1 MPRPLARVPRHAASC
16 RTVVA
21 AVVTALALHGS
32 ALHSKT
38 LAAQA
43 PASNAERYAVIP
55 RPGVLTPKTGAFTL
69 TRTTVIHAP
78 AAFRAVA
85 HRFARDV
92 ANPTGFDLTVR
103 TAEAPATTGIVL
115 RKDATLPEEA
125 YTLDVTPA
133 AIVVRASAPAGAF
146 YGLETVKQLLPPDI
160 FRDAPLPGI
169 TWTAPAVHIEDTP
182 RFSWRGA
189 HLDVSRHFMPKE
201 FVKKYI
207 DLLARHKLN
216 RFHWHLTEDQ
226 GWRIE
231 IKKYPRL
238 TEVGSCREQT
248 LVGPYVSDPAKRVF
262 DGKRHCGFYT
272 QDDVREVVAYAAAR
286 MVTVVPEIEMPGH
299 AQAAVFAYP
308 QLSSKPDS
316 TPGVMQVWGV
326 SPFILN
332 PSDESVAFMKDVLR
346 EVLTLF
352 PSPWIHIGG
361 DEAIKDQWKASPQI
375 QARIK
380 ALGLKD
386 EHEMQSWFIRQM
398 DTFLTKQGR
407 RLIGWDEILEGGLA
421 ENATVMSWRGMEGGI
436 AAAKA
441 GHDVVMAPGSHTYF
455 DHYQSRDKSKE
466 PLAIGG
472 FTPIDSAYAFEPVPA
487 SLTAAEAKH
496 ILGAQAQVWTE
507 YIPNAK
513 QVEYMA
519 FPRLSALA
527 EGLWSAKARKDF
539 PDFMARMQTHL
550 KRLEA
555 LDVNFRKLDKPVP

>member
-1 MPRPLARVPRHAASC
+1 MTNRLRARGVACAAIALI
-16 RTVVA
+16 A
-21 AVVTALALHGS
+21 ACTAP
-32 ALHSKT
+32 
-38 LAAQA
+38 LAAQTNDA
-43 PASNAERYAVIP
+43 TRYAIIP
-55 RPGVLTPKTGAFTL
+55 RPGVLTPAAGEFTL
-69 TRTTVIHAP
+69 TRSTVVYAP
-78 AAFRAVA
+78 AALSAVA
-85 HRFARDV
+85 HRFVRDI
-92 ANPTGFDLTVR
+92 ANPTGFDLTVS
-103 TAEAPATTGIVL
+103 TTVPATPRGIVL
-115 RKDATLPEEA
+115 RKVAGLGEEG
-125 YTLDVTPA
+125 YKLDVTPR
-133 AIVVRASAPAGAF
+133 AIVVQATAAAGAF
-146 YGLETVKQLLPPDI
+146 YALETVKQLLPPDVY
-160 FRDAPLPGI
+160 RDAPIAG
-169 TWTAPAVHIEDTP
+169 TRWTAPAVHIEDTP

-308 QLSSKPDS
+308 HLSSKPDS

-332 PSDESVAFMKDVLR
+332 PTDESVAFMQDVLA

-361 DEAIKDQWKASPQI
+361 DEAIKDQWKASPEI

-386 EHEMQSWFIRQM
+386 EHEMQSWFIRKM
-398 DTFLTKQGR
+398 DVFLTKAGR
-407 RLIGWDEILEGGLA
+407 RMIGWDEILEGGLA
-421 ENATVMSWRGMEGGI
+421 ENATVMSWRGMDGGI
-436 AAAKA
+436 AAAKS

-472 FTPIDSAYAFEPVPA
+472 FTPIDSAYAFEPVPP
-487 SLTAAEAKH
+487 SLSAEEAKH

-519 FPRLSALA
+519 FPRLSALS
-527 EGLWSAKARKDF
+527 EGLWSAKPRKDF
-539 PDFMARMQTHL
+539 ADFMARMQIHV

-555 LDVNFRKLDKPVP
+555 LDVNFRKLDKVVP